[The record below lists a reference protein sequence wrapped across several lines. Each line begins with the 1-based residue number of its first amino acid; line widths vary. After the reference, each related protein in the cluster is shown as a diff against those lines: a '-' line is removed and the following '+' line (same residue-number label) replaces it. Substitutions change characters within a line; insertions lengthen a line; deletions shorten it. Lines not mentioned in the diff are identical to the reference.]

1 MKANTLILS
10 AAKDPLSAVRP
21 RPQETK
27 EVLRCVQDE
36 RHNGLIRDANSHSAW
51 EARTTVNFRN
61 DSPAEFIRSLLTA
74 KIAIGWLLALLALFV
89 VVPVVGKDKPPV
101 QYQIAIPAPPDYSP
115 LDWLIGEWS
124 GATAEKS
131 PPGKVHLTVSLDLGK
146 QFLVLREE
154 VSLDST
160 DTVPATRESWM
171 GVLGPGPGAVGF
183 VLQVFSSNGFATR
196 YRVKVDGPQ
205 IRLNPE
211 GGDRP
216 PPDWLFRK
224 TLERTGA
231 TEFTET
237 VQAAPPNKP
246 FFDYYTV
253 RLSRVAPAAKPTPS
267 K

>member
-1 MKANTLILS
+1 M
-10 AAKDPLSAVRP
+10 
-21 RPQETK
+21 
-27 EVLRCVQDE
+27 
-36 RHNGLIRDANSHSAW
+36 
-51 EARTTVNFRN
+51 
-61 DSPAEFIRSLLTA
+61 
-74 KIAIGWLLALLALFV
+74 
-89 VVPVVGKDKPPV
+89 
-101 QYQIAIPAPPDYSP
+101 
-115 LDWLIGEWS
+115 
-124 GATAEKS
+124 EKS

-154 VSLDST
+154 ISLDST
-160 DTVPATRESWM
+160 DTAPATHESWM
-171 GVLGPGPGAVGF
+171 GVLGPGPGSVGYE
-183 VLQVFSSNGFATR
+183 LQVFSSNGFMTR

-231 TEFTET
+231 TDFTET

-246 FFDYYTV
+246 FFDYYTA
-253 RLSRVAPAAKPTPS
+253 RLSRVAPVAKSISS